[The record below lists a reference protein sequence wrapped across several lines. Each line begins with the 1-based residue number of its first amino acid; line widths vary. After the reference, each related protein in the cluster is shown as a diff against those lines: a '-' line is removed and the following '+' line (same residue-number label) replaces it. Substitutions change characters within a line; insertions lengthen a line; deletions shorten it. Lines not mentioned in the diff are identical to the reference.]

1 MKGIPMM
8 PALLPVLVAPLCV
21 LIAISDLYARRVPNS
36 WLLIALG
43 LGSLLFCTE
52 WAFGRSGAPWPAL
65 IGLITGLLV
74 LLPFYVIHWMGAGDV
89 KLFATLGFL
98 LGSKALL
105 PIWII
110 ASVLAGAHSIYL
122 LLSNYRV
129 RHAMQSAPQDNALRA
144 LATERARRGTPYA
157 AFLSAGALITSF
169 IPSLSHW

>member
-1 MKGIPMM
+1 M
-8 PALLPVLVAPLCV
+8 PALLPLLVASLCV
-21 LIAISDLYARRVPNS
+21 SIAISDLYARRVPNS

-52 WAFGRSGAPWPAL
+52 WALGHSEPPWPAL
-65 IGLITGLLV
+65 TGLTTGLMV
-74 LLPFYVIHWMGAGDV
+74 LLPFYIIHWMGAGDV

-110 ASVLAGAHSIYL
+110 ASILAGAHSIYV
-122 LLSNYRV
+122 LLSNYRL
-129 RHAMQSAPQDNALRA
+129 RHVMQGALQDDAIRA
-144 LATERARRGTPYA
+144 LTAEKKRRGTPYA
-157 AFLSAGALITSF
+157 AFLSTGALITLF